1 MRAVRCLLGSYTAAG
16 GANYLG
22 ATMDETPQVG
32 TAATAGR
39 IGMIAGAIAAFIA
52 LFSAHVFDIYSR
64 VDVIAVFGVTAAAGC
79 AIAGIVSPRRTF
91 DAIALAAGA
100 GVAGFLMP
108 LWAEQ
113 YSSSTMAM
121 LAWVLLVAS
130 AAGLAIG
137 LSTGRAAVDPRAA
150 AAMAGAAE
158 RMRQAA
164 ASPAM
169 PADSSHRGGSGEG
182 AAAPG
187 WYPDAENDQLR
198 WWDGRAWTDDVRPL
212 P

>member
-1 MRAVRCLLGSYTAAG
+1 
-16 GANYLG
+16 
-22 ATMDETPQVG
+22 MDETSQVG

-39 IGMIAGAIAAFIA
+39 IGMIAGAIAAFVA
-52 LFSAHVFDIYSR
+52 LFSAHVFDAYSR
-64 VDVIAVFGVTAAAGC
+64 VDVIAVFGVSAAAGC

-91 DAIALAAGA
+91 DAVSLAAGS

-150 AAMAGAAE
+150 AAVAGAAE

-164 ASPAM
+164 ANPAT
-169 PADSSHRGGSGEG
+169 PAGASYRGGATDD

-187 WYPDAENDQLR
+187 WYPDTENDELR